1 MSSVLVHFQLYPLPY
16 QVGIVVLCGQ
26 LRVTM
31 SRRSKKFSSKLAAT
45 LAEYSKT
52 TTLHGLAYAFE
63 DDQPILMRTLW
74 AVLVAT
80 SLAMAALLSAQGM

>member
-1 MSSVLVHFQLYPLPY
+1 MK
-16 QVGIVVLCGQ
+16 
-26 LRVTM
+26 LRFTM
-31 SRRSKKFSSKLAAT
+31 SRRSKKSSSKLAAT

-63 DDQPILMRTLW
+63 DDQPIFMRSLW

-80 SLAMAALLSAQGM
+80 SLAMAAMLSAQGVADTKLSNNIF